1 MDQVEFTE
9 ILDHS
14 VKTDRTG
21 QAVSKYLIGIVKCNI
36 AIFYQKSFP
45 ESWLQTLNISK
56 DQGLLNGSLSPKFKE
71 KWSLRSHSNDY
82 L

>member
-1 MDQVEFTE
+1 MWDIPLLDGYAFEF
-9 ILDHS
+9 
-14 VKTDRTG
+14 V
-21 QAVSKYLIGIVKCNI
+21 
-36 AIFYQKSFP
+36 P
-45 ESWLQTLNISK
+45 NISK